1 MKNKILLLITLIPG
15 VLFAADNE
23 VSIDQTGDTLNIDV
37 EQLGSGNII
46 GGTAAVAGNMT
57 PLDLDGA
64 TMTLDINQIGSSNK
78 FLGDIYA
85 DSYTGFFEFS
95 GSSNTF
101 TIQTDPNNT
110 YGADSSDVNI
120 QVTGASNALTLDQA
134 TTSMASTLDLDWT
147 INGSNNTI
155 NSDVDVDLA
164 TNYMDIDGSD
174 NTINYNG
181 DGYQGGYFY
190 LDHTGGS
197 RTINV
202 TQASTLDNDWLR
214 VTSNGS
220 NGTFCVIQND
230 QGLATSC

>member
-1 MKNKILLLITLIPG
+1 MKNKILILVTLISG
-15 VLFAADNE
+15 ALFAADNE
-23 VSIDQTGDTLNIDV
+23 VSIDQAGATLNIDV

-46 GGTAAVAGNMT
+46 GGTTAVAGSMT

-110 YGADSSDVNI
+110 YGADSSNVNI

-134 TTSMASTLDLDWT
+134 TASMASTLDLDWT

-155 NSDVDVDLA
+155 NWDVDVDLA

-197 RTINV
+197 RAINV

-214 VTSNGS
+214 VISDGS
-220 NGTFCVIQND
+220 NGTFCIIQND
-230 QGLATSC
+230 QGLNTSC